1 MPDWITVTSASRK
14 AGVSDRTIR
23 NWIDKGRIVAKKE
36 KGRWL
41 VDESSLAEIG
51 KGVSDVSGKSE
62 SPETIPVPL
71 EHYDGLM
78 TRLGQL
84 EAENRQYRLMLEAHD
99 SKLEQSESE
108 KEQYRTDLEAR
119 EKEIEGLR
127 GELEHYRQPFYRRW
141 FKRRRTQEGER

>member
-1 MPDWITVTSASRK
+1 MVILPEWITVTAASRK

-41 VDESSLAEIG
+41 VDESGLAEIG
-51 KGVSDVSGKSE
+51 KDVSDVSGKSE

-108 KEQYRTDLEAR
+108 KEQAKADLEAR
-119 EKEIEGLR
+119 EKEIAELR
-127 GELEHYRQPFYRRW
+127 GELAHYQQPFYRRW
-141 FKRRRTQEGER
+141 FKRRPKEN